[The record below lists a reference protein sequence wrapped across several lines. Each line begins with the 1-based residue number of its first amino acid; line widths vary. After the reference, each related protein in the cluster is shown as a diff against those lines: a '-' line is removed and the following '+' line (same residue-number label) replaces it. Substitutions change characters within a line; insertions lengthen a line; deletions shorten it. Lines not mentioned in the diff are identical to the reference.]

1 MRLATALETRAT
13 WLCNIGVELV
23 GGVLLLLPCMH
34 HGLACVTNKEFGVA
48 ARVCGAALAACASVI
63 ALVSAGLQY
72 DALKVSR
79 HVFSTA
85 LPRVELLRTCATLAV
100 SLAFYFTGFDS
111 MPHEIRPVLVSALLA
126 AYAVVAAV
134 LVGFTLFAI
143 ECASVVP
150 TFIVGFFASLIFFKL
165 TTRSLHN
172 RVLRYVTAT
181 ETDEE
186 KEFDGESEDTEQGKV
201 AGEQLQDGRSIVLQ
215 LSNHRTVTMATM
227 HVFWDVMR
235 RKEVQ
240 AMPRDAVVD
249 RMSQIILMA
258 MKESAY
264 NEAMYCLFTLNSTTE
279 FQHLFVH
286 LKRAFNLA
294 PWLDVYILLTRIDEH
309 RRDMVQSLDHGA
321 EEIQLGI
328 TEADKHTHKASEL
341 LQKFWMQLLMGKYDQ
356 LMRVVASLDNEE
368 HKALDIF
375 AHLQAKYPKSTKV
388 MRCRAK
394 FIAEVIRDTEL
405 AHNLLLTA
413 DELGEQ
419 QTKSLHKRHRRKFKL
434 NASKVDNAAGDVTPQ
449 KWNSSKVAPLDTD
462 DLEQSVTT
470 EVKQAN
476 VTFQVESE
484 NEKTDKTATVGYTS
498 EGEEGAAL
506 TDAAEVARQQKAA
519 GTGKSDS
526 WYRQQVN
533 LLRSRAFLQSFG
545 ATWLIIAIL
554 LANIV
559 VSFAFVKRGFNNV
572 QSAFTLMSDS
582 SYEQWLAPKSVITTS
597 NLLQGILKNDSA
609 GVALARW
616 DLLNVSQLLTETET
630 SMYTGAATSS
640 SIPVGEYTRDTL
652 VCANYLPN
660 THTHEYANCSL
671 HELVLEVSRRL
682 GALARDESVV
692 DRRTFDESP
701 DVRYIL
707 DNCPVTVRVALE
719 KLVEFYEKDAL
730 DVVKQGERILIIL
743 IPCTVAVMMIC
754 LAVFFIRSIL
764 MMHLVLLTPN
774 RLLLTLRTGAKANQY
789 INHDL
794 TYYNTME
801 NLRNTLEGT
810 INSYKAVNSKAMKLQ
825 ESIHGLMKD
834 KAVKNVLYHR
844 NCTGILGLQVGT
856 CTGLEQLRMSYL
868 AFVSALKNANESSL
882 TFNNTDWL
890 AVEALEDGP
899 ITTWQGEWEVAVI
912 SFLKTKRNQ
921 AGAIALV
928 IFCLAW
934 PAALLAYALVH
945 FPLQQIRQNHQYTI
959 RMFLLV
965 PPDVIDS
972 VPQLKEYLETGKH
985 TDRARAIEKMLE
997 DTQTKT
1003 EQILQAAADAIIVF
1017 DSESTYIEIFNA
1029 AAVKIFG
1036 YSANEILGLEL
1047 AVVLPEY
1054 DGTSST
1060 TRAKHKDGTLFPV
1073 FVSKSDTLQG
1083 GVSAVFVRDT
1093 RDIEEYQQLIRQ
1105 NETLLCKMLPA
1116 NIATRLKDTLVHGTG
1131 ESKLIADS
1139 HSSVSVLFAD
1149 IVKFSQWST
1158 TIEAEQL
1165 VFLLNS
1171 IVSAWDIAAAQ
1182 RGVEKIKTI
1191 GDCYMCVCG
1200 CPEPNENHA
1209 AALVTF
1215 GCEMLHVLRAFNE
1228 EHGTDLHVRVGI
1240 NSAPVVAGVIGLSKV
1255 IYDLWGPSVNL
1266 ASRMESFGIPDEIQI
1281 TEHTHDLLKEVNH
1294 EYADRFSPRGE
1305 IEVKGGFK
1313 VHAFHWAPEAWR
1325 LQEGR
1330 AY

>member
-825 ESIHGLMKD
+825 ESIHGRVD
-834 KAVKNVLYHR
+834 E
-844 NCTGILGLQVGT
+844 GQ
-856 CTGLEQLRMSYL
+856 S
-868 AFVSALKNANESSL
+868 
-882 TFNNTDWL
+882 
-890 AVEALEDGP
+890 
-899 ITTWQGEWEVAVI
+899 GE
-912 SFLKTKRNQ
+912 KRT
-921 AGAIALV
+921 L
-928 IFCLAW
+928 
-934 PAALLAYALVH
+934 P
-945 FPLQQIRQNHQYTI
+945 
-959 RMFLLV
+959 
-965 PPDVIDS
+965 
-972 VPQLKEYLETGKH
+972 PQLYWYFGAAGGHLHWT
-985 TDRARAIEKMLE
+985 R
-997 DTQTKT
+997 
-1003 EQILQAAADAIIVF
+1003 AAAHVIPRFCVR
-1017 DSESTYIEIFNA
+1017 SEERQR
-1029 AAVKIFG
+1029 
-1036 YSANEILGLEL
+1036 
-1047 AVVLPEY
+1047 VLSY
-1054 DGTSST
+1054 
-1060 TRAKHKDGTLFPV
+1060 F
-1073 FVSKSDTLQG
+1073 
-1083 GVSAVFVRDT
+1083 
-1093 RDIEEYQQLIRQ
+1093 QQ
-1105 NETLLCKMLPA
+1105 
-1116 NIATRLKDTLVHGTG
+1116 H
-1131 ESKLIADS
+1131 
-1139 HSSVSVLFAD
+1139 
-1149 IVKFSQWST
+1149 
-1158 TIEAEQL
+1158 
-1165 VFLLNS
+1165 
-1171 IVSAWDIAAAQ
+1171 
-1182 RGVEKIKTI
+1182 
-1191 GDCYMCVCG
+1191 
-1200 CPEPNENHA
+1200 
-1209 AALVTF
+1209 
-1215 GCEMLHVLRAFNE
+1215 
-1228 EHGTDLHVRVGI
+1228 
-1240 NSAPVVAGVIGLSKV
+1240 
-1255 IYDLWGPSVNL
+1255 
-1266 ASRMESFGIPDEIQI
+1266 
-1281 TEHTHDLLKEVNH
+1281 
-1294 EYADRFSPRGE
+1294 
-1305 IEVKGGFK
+1305 
-1313 VHAFHWAPEAWR
+1313 
-1325 LQEGR
+1325 
-1330 AY
+1330 